1 METKF
6 IKYKPEQVNL
16 ARLYRFSEDSG
27 LNESDVRMGTL
38 VIGYS
43 DNGKYLALGY
53 LRGITQ
59 SKDTGNL
66 LYEISN
72 AVEGQEYSTC
82 IEKPHKV
89 DESRLPYV
97 AAVIDTSEKPI
108 IGKVIKCNGE
118 LAVIYDGSTRVVN
131 VNSIHTLEPYF
142 KETK

>member
-27 LNESDVRMGTL
+27 LDESDVRRGTL

-53 LRGITQ
+53 LRGMTQ

-82 IEKPHKV
+82 IEKPYRV

-131 VNSIHTLEPYF
+131 MNSIRTLEPYF

>member
-27 LNESDVRMGTL
+27 LDESDVRRGTL

-53 LRGITQ
+53 LRGMTQ

-72 AVEGQEYSTC
+72 AVEGQEYLTC
-82 IEKPHKV
+82 IEKPYRV

-97 AAVIDTSEKPI
+97 AAVIDTSEKPL

-118 LAVIYDGSTRVVN
+118 LAVIYDGSTTVVN

>member
-16 ARLYRFSEDSG
+16 AQLYRFSSG
-27 LNESDVRMGTL
+27 AEFCSTDVYDGTL
-38 VIGYS
+38 IIGYS

-97 AAVIDTSEKPI
+97 AAVINTSKKPL

-118 LAVIYDGSTRVVN
+118 LAVIYDGFATVVN

>member
-27 LNESDVRMGTL
+27 LDESDVRRGTL

-53 LRGITQ
+53 LRGMTQ

-82 IEKPHKV
+82 IEKPYRV

-97 AAVIDTSEKPI
+97 AAVIDTSEKPL

-118 LAVIYDGSTRVVN
+118 LAVIYDGSTTVVN